1 MSEMKENLDQLC
13 KDQATVAFRR
23 LQDALLEHVKDVN
36 MRLQAGLA
44 VRETQTALEV
54 HELEKP
60 DALLRLSL
68 TRENNIN
75 YTQLVKRHN
84 EMQSGVLYVRTS
96 QDGSP
101 MLLFPDFP
109 HPNEQVSYR
118 EASRRLLNSSF

>member
-1 MSEMKENLDQLC
+1 MSEMKANLDQLC

-36 MRLQAGLA
+36 MRLQAGLV
-44 VRETQTALEV
+44 VRKTQTAIEV

-60 DALLRLSL
+60 DALLHLSL
-68 TRENNIN
+68 TRENHIN

-84 EMQSGVLYVRTS
+84 EMQSGVLYVGTS

-101 MLLFPDFP
+101 ILLFSDFP